1 MKIALIFLVLT
12 VLIAWPAV
20 SPAQTSAPA
29 ESKGGAGQEIK
40 DSWITSKTKTALVT
54 DGRVKARRIKVETQG
69 GVVTL
74 RGKVGSGEERN
85 AAEEITKRIDG
96 VRSVRNTLEIVPE
109 PKRKAL
115 DEKDDVVTKAVRDR
129 LDADEQLKGA
139 SIRVR
144 ADNGMVTLM
153 GTVPNAKAKDRAL
166 EMARKIQGVR
176 AVRNELQLKS

>member
-1 MKIALIFLVLT
+1 MKIALTFLVLT

-74 RGKVGSGEERN
+74 RGKVGSGEAREGPGPGAREGGQGPGRACGQERA
-85 AAEEITKRIDG
+85 AAEELG
-96 VRSVRNTLEIVPE
+96 WSEA
-109 PKRKAL
+109 AL
-115 DEKDDVVTKAVRDR
+115 DRGPLSLSHDYISMWCAGMRSQTRQNSTMSCGVLKD
-129 LDADEQLKGA
+129 
-139 SIRVR
+139 
-144 ADNGMVTLM
+144 TLM
-153 GTVPNAKAKDRAL
+153 YFAMEG
-166 EMARKIQGVR
+166 IG
-176 AVRNELQLKS
+176 

>member
-1 MKIALIFLVLT
+1 TKPPEAPDLAHQLDTSPSGKGASMKIALIFLVLT

-69 GVVTL
+69 G
-74 RGKVGSGEERN
+74 
-85 AAEEITKRIDG
+85 
-96 VRSVRNTLEIVPE
+96 
-109 PKRKAL
+109 
-115 DEKDDVVTKAVRDR
+115 
-129 LDADEQLKGA
+129 
-139 SIRVR
+139 
-144 ADNGMVTLM
+144 MVTLM
-153 GTVPNAKAKDRAL
+153 GTVPNARAKDRAL
-166 EMARKIQGVR
+166 EMARKVQGVR